1 LLDTLDT
8 LDGAA
13 VRRWA
18 QLAADALDRHRA
30 EIDALNVYPV
40 ADSDTGTN
48 IALTFRA
55 GADAAGLEVTLE
67 VAAVLSVLARAAVL
81 GARGN
86 SGVIV
91 SQLLRGLAEG
101 LEGAPNCDG
110 PTLCTALEQAADLAY
125 ASVSEPQEGTILTVA
140 RAAALA
146 ARATAGTAASA
157 STDPVLLH
165 VVIRAAVEG
174 AAQALQQTPE
184 QLPILARAGVVD
196 AGGRGLLVL
205 LDALCMVITGG
216 PSSLDLLPPRPRSAG
231 VLEVER
237 ESGSP
242 AFGYEVQ
249 FLLDAPEA
257 AIAELRMD
265 LAGLGDS
272 VAVVGTGTDVWNVHV
287 HVNDVGAA
295 MEAGV
300 RAGRPHRITVVRF
313 ADQLADRRPTPVE
326 RPSSELPTGP
336 TVVLVLLDGSGLEH
350 LFDGAVIVVIEDVI
364 EDGPA
369 AAMAGEAAVLAGL
382 RAVGASRAVLLPN
395 GEQLTAIAARA
406 ARIARAEGIDVSVVP
421 TRSPLQGLAA
431 IAVHDGQR
439 RAEDDA
445 IAMAEAAAATRFA
458 EVNVALEA
466 ALTTIGPCQAGD
478 ILGLIDG
485 DVIEIGSAVGPVA
498 DAVLD
503 RLLGIGGELVTVVL
517 GPGAPAG
524 AEASIRARI
533 HQLAPLTEIVVYA
546 GHLAGAPLLIGME

>member
-1 LLDTLDT
+1 
-8 LDGAA
+8 
-13 VRRWA
+13 
-18 QLAADALDRHRA
+18 
-30 EIDALNVYPV
+30 
-40 ADSDTGTN
+40 
-48 IALTFRA
+48 
-55 GADAAGLEVTLE
+55 
-67 VAAVLSVLARAAVL
+67 
-81 GARGN
+81 
-86 SGVIV
+86 
-91 SQLLRGLAEG
+91 
-101 LEGAPNCDG
+101 
-110 PTLCTALEQAADLAY
+110 
-125 ASVSEPQEGTILTVA
+125 
-140 RAAALA
+140 
-146 ARATAGTAASA
+146 
-157 STDPVLLH
+157 

-395 GEQLTAIAARA
+395 GEQLPAR
-406 ARIARAEGIDVSVVP
+406 RCRAGPRSP
-421 TRSPLQGLAA
+421 YTTGNAGPRMTRSRWP
-431 IAVHDGQR
+431 R
-439 RAEDDA
+439 RRPQPDSP
-445 IAMAEAAAATRFA
+445 R
-458 EVNVALEA
+458 
-466 ALTTIGPCQAGD
+466 
-478 ILGLIDG
+478 
-485 DVIEIGSAVGPVA
+485 
-498 DAVLD
+498 
-503 RLLGIGGELVTVVL
+503 
-517 GPGAPAG
+517 
-524 AEASIRARI
+524 
-533 HQLAPLTEIVVYA
+533 
-546 GHLAGAPLLIGME
+546 